1 MRSVSLLTVVIN
13 RSQGDKALHFFQE
26 NKIPLVLSVLGQGTA
41 TSEILDYLGLGESA
55 KQLLF
60 SVLTTDKAKE
70 ITTLLNRHFKLYIP
84 GNGIA
89 YTIPLRSFAGITA
102 LKWLTADFTI
112 DQENREQEEAANV
125 NQENAY
131 ELIVAIINRGYTDQ
145 VMNAA
150 RAAQAQGGTVIHALG
165 TGREEAEKFFGIS
178 IAREKDMVL
187 IVTTAAARN
196 GIIKAIVAEA
206 GVQTKAHAIVF
217 SLPVS
222 EIAGIRIGEDE

>member
-1 MRSVSLLTVVIN
+1 METASFLTVVIN
-13 RSQGDKALHFFQE
+13 RSHGEKTLRFFE
-26 NKIPLVLSVLGQGTA
+26 EEKVPLVLSALGQGTA
-41 TSEILDYLGLGESA
+41 TSDTLDYLGLGESE
-55 KQLLF
+55 KQILF
-60 SVLTTDKAKE
+60 SVLTAGRAKE
-70 ITTLLNRHFKLYIP
+70 ITALLNRRLKLYIP

-102 LKWLTADFTI
+102 LKWLTADFAI
-112 DQENREQEEAANV
+112 DQKNGEQEEATAV
-125 NQENAY
+125 NQDNAY
-131 ELIVAIINRGYTDQ
+131 ELIVAIMNRGYTDQ

-150 RAAQAQGGTVIHALG
+150 RAAQARGGTVIHALG

-196 GIIKAIVAEA
+196 SIIKAIVAEA

-222 EIAGIRIGEDE
+222 EIAGIRMSEDD